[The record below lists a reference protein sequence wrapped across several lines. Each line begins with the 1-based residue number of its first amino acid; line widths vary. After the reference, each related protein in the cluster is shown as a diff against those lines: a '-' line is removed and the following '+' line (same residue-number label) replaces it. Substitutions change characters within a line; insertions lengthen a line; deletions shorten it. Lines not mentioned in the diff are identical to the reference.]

1 MCTVRALW
9 NVGLFEVACNLNRWC
24 GIDIELNWFWLVL
37 YIMDIEWEKL
47 LLTFDISDGKNVV
60 KFWKNFKFEQVHIFK
75 SISIYKSVYTT
86 KTRKCFLLKFSKYLH
101 VYAHYSIDRSCI

>member
-60 KFWKNFKFEQVHIFK
+60 KFWKILN
-75 SISIYKSVYTT
+75 S
-86 KTRKCFLLKFSKYLH
+86 SKYIFSNQYQFRK
-101 VYAHYSIDRSCI
+101 VFMPQKQENVFY

>member
-37 YIMDIEWEKL
+37 FIMDIEWEKL

-60 KFWKNFKFEQVHIFK
+60 KFSKTFKWARILK
-75 SISIYKSVYTT
+75 SISIYKIIYIPQKQENSI
-86 KTRKCFLLKFSKYLH
+86 LFSIK
-101 VYAHYSIDRSCI
+101 IF